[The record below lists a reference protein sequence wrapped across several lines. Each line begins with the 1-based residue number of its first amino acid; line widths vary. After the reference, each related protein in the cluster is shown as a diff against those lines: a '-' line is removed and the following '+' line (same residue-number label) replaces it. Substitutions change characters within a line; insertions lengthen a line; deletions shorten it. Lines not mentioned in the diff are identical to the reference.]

1 MCRRDT
7 EQWFFFT
14 PRQAREVQ
22 GGRPSRTTG
31 SGYWKATGSPSY
43 VYSSDNRVIGVK
55 KTMVFYNGK
64 APAGRKTKWKMQ
76 EYRAIEADAI
86 PKVCN
91 SSVSFSNTCY
101 QKSVSLLS
109 IANFHFLSLFLCID
123 QLRHEFSLSR
133 VYVISGS
140 FRAFDRRRLGT
151 VTREETSQQVRR
163 QHAAAAAA
171 AAAAVSSDHVQ
182 DTQMM
187 EKRSSS
193 PECSYSGG
201 YDHVHLQA
209 SSAPIDDF
217 LWDWGQLDWL

>member
-1 MCRRDT
+1 
-7 EQWFFFT
+7 
-14 PRQAREVQ
+14 
-22 GGRPSRTTG
+22 
-31 SGYWKATGSPSY
+31 
-43 VYSSDNRVIGVK
+43 
-55 KTMVFYNGK
+55 MVFYNGK

-76 EYRAIEADAI
+76 Y
-86 PKVCN
+86 V
-91 SSVSFSNTCY
+91 
-101 QKSVSLLS
+101 
-109 IANFHFLSLFLCID
+109 ANFHFLSLFPCID

-140 FRAFDRRRLGT
+140 FRAFDRRPLGT
-151 VTREETSQQVRR
+151 VTREETSQRVRR
-163 QHAAAAAA
+163 QHTAAA
-171 AAAAVSSDHVQ
+171 AAAAVSSDHDQ

-187 EKRSSS
+187 EKRSSP

>member
-1 MCRRDT
+1 MKLQGKRLQELNRVIPDVNIYELEPWHLPRLSGEVCRRDT
-7 EQWFFFT
+7 EQWFFFI

-64 APAGRKTKWKMQ
+64 ALLAEKLSGR
-76 EYRAIEADAI
+76 
-86 PKVCN
+86 C
-91 SSVSFSNTCY
+91 
-101 QKSVSLLS
+101 KSTEPLKQMLP
-109 IANFHFLSLFLCID
+109 
-123 QLRHEFSLSR
+123 QSLSR

-140 FRAFDRRRLGT
+140 FRAFDRRPLASDER
-151 VTREETSQQVRR
+151 RTSQQVRR